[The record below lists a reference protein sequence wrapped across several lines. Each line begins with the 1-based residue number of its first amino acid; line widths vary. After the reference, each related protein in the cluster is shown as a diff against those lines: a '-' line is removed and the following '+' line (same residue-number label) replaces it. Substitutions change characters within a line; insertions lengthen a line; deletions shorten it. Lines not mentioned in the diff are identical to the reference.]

1 MLATRRTVWWMTSGA
16 AAITIDNKSPEG
28 RRGTLACPLFCS
40 VDGRKVMTHLP
51 KLALQMAVGAALMGL
66 VVVNPFAPAGAQDG
80 WVTLF
85 DGQNLDQW
93 DQVGTSN
100 WHIADGAVIA
110 DQMTDKNAA
119 GYLVSKK
126 SYKNFIVRVEFWPS
140 HDANS
145 GIYFRCLDPKKMTD
159 RTCYE
164 ANIFDERPDPS
175 YGTGAITRYVEI
187 NPMPKAGEKW
197 NTYEITANGR
207 DITVVLDGKETAKL
221 RNGMFDEGPIALQH
235 GAGTIKFRKVQVK
248 EL

>member
-1 MLATRRTVWWMTSGA
+1 MIGFIKCTLQIAVAT
-16 AAITIDNKSPEG
+16 
-28 RRGTLACPLFCS
+28 
-40 VDGRKVMTHLP
+40 
-51 KLALQMAVGAALMGL
+51 ALLGFI
-66 VVVNPFAPAGAQDG
+66 VVNPFTPAAAQDG

-85 DGQNLDQW
+85 DGKNLDQW
-93 DQVGTSN
+93 DQVGASN

-110 DQMTDKNAA
+110 DQSSDKKDP

-126 SYKNFIVRVEFWPS
+126 SYKNFIVRVEFWAS

-145 GIYFRCLDPKKMTD
+145 GIYFRCLDPKKITD

-175 YGTGAITRYVEI
+175 YGTGAITRYVEVTS
-187 NPMPKAGEKW
+187 MPKAGEKW
-197 NTYEITANGR
+197 NTYEITAIGR
-207 DITVVLDGKETAKL
+207 DITVVLDGKEVAKL